1 MIVHYNCEKCKEH
14 LCIHKVPI
22 FSSLDSEDLRKI
34 MKLITHNEYKKG
46 ETIVFEQ
53 EVMDSVIII
62 NEGSAKAYKTTA
74 DGREQILYVFSEGDF
89 FGEQNLFTG
98 QPSTYTVEALQPVK
112 ICKLSR
118 NQFQELLYRYPD
130 IAVKLIVEL
139 GGRLSRLENAIQSIG
154 VRNVDNRIGFL
165 LLEFAEKYGAKNKNG
180 TVIHLPISREGMAN
194 YLGVARETVSRKLSQ
209 LENEGIIRSISNK
222 EILIPEMSRIE
233 ELAGISSH
241 LH

>member
-34 MKLITHNEYKKG
+34 MKLITHDEYKKG

-74 DGREQILYVFSEGDF
+74 DGREQILYVFSEGDSL
-89 FGEQNLFTG
+89 GAELFTG
-98 QPSTYTVEALQPVK
+98 QPSTYTVEGQPVK

-118 NQFQELLYRYPD
+118 NQFQELYMLSD
-130 IAVKLIVEL
+130 IASLIVEL

-154 VRNVDNRIGFL
+154 VRMW
-165 LLEFAEKYGAKNKNG
+165 
-180 TVIHLPISREGMAN
+180 T
-194 YLGVARETVSRKLSQ
+194 TVSFFA
-209 LENEGIIRSISNK
+209 
-222 EILIPEMSRIE
+222 
-233 ELAGISSH
+233 AGIC
-241 LH
+241 